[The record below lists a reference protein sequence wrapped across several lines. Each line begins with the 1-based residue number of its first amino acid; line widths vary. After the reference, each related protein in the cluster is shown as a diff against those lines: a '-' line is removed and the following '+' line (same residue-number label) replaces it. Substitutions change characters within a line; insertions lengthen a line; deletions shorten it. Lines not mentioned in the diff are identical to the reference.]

1 MPKRWWLRLFKRYG
15 AAERSFISSF
25 LDRIEHPELERHLPN
40 DTWSQQEWAKSLLR
54 ILDDICSASGF
65 SVWVEKTPMH
75 LYFTDLITLIEP
87 QVKFVHLIRS
97 GEDVVASLY
106 QASHSDP
113 EFFAGARSKRQC
125 IRRWKR
131 DIAISKT
138 FTSVSN
144 HSFVRYERLVDD
156 PEENLTRLCEELGLE
171 FSDQMLDYREAAG
184 QLVLPDESWKEKAK
198 GKLERSSKF
207 EKVFSADEQ
216 DTIRKNIRSVD
227 LTPFEN

>member
-87 QVKFVHLIRS
+87 QVKSQPFRS
-97 GEDVVASLY
+97 GVFCRGTIEKTM
-106 QASHSDP
+106 HP
-113 EFFAGARSKRQC
+113 EVE
-125 IRRWKR
+125 
-131 DIAISKT
+131 T
-138 FTSVSN
+138 
-144 HSFVRYERLVDD
+144 
-156 PEENLTRLCEELGLE
+156 
-171 FSDQMLDYREAAG
+171 
-184 QLVLPDESWKEKAK
+184 
-198 GKLERSSKF
+198 
-207 EKVFSADEQ
+207 
-216 DTIRKNIRSVD
+216 
-227 LTPFEN
+227 